1 MSIAKE
7 VQHYSRLAYERFLV
21 GAAGGNVSARDPESG
36 LIAIT
41 ATGISLRDITE
52 ENVIYVDLDGRVR
65 RGRTDLRPSKETQL
79 HLAIYNLRAEMNAV
93 VHVHPTYSTAYS
105 LAGKPIP
112 IRTVSAE
119 NKIIQLPVIKKAQA
133 GSPELVSYIVET
145 MRGIPPTL
153 RVLVLEAHG
162 LLGFGETL
170 SMAYDVTELAE
181 ETARVAAIAEGL
193 GGSSYMTAR
202 VGGG

>member
-1 MSIAKE
+1 
-7 VQHYSRLAYERFLV
+7 
-21 GAAGGNVSARDPESG
+21 
-36 LIAIT
+36 
-41 ATGISLRDITE
+41 
-52 ENVIYVDLDGRVR
+52 
-65 RGRTDLRPSKETQL
+65 
-79 HLAIYNLRAEMNAV
+79 
-93 VHVHPTYSTAYS
+93 
-105 LAGKPIP
+105 
-112 IRTVSAE
+112 VSAE